1 MSDQNKKDA
10 IARLI
15 ELLKREVN
23 VLPPVPG
30 DGEDLEEVV
39 VEANNNVGGLEAA
52 FVALRK
58 KAKRDDVA
66 GSVET
71 EESVVENFLS
81 SKLEKQNL
89 ASWAN
94 LEENSQDS
102 TIRLALCRLARKF
115 LTPPP
120 TSTNTERLF
129 SVAGQVLDEKR
140 ARTLPESLDK
150 ILFLRE
156 NLVACNFSL
165 DW

>member
-1 MSDQNKKDA
+1 MFIGDNFPICRYKDSFFKSDENKKDA
-10 IARLI
+10 IARLT
-15 ELLKREVN
+15 ELLKCEVY
-23 VLPPVPG
+23 VSPPVPG

-89 ASWAN
+89 AS
-94 LEENSQDS
+94 
-102 TIRLALCRLARKF
+102 
-115 LTPPP
+115 
-120 TSTNTERLF
+120 
-129 SVAGQVLDEKR
+129 
-140 ARTLPESLDK
+140 
-150 ILFLRE
+150 
-156 NLVACNFSL
+156 
-165 DW
+165 

>member
-39 VEANNNVGGLEAA
+39 VGGLEAA
-52 FVALRK
+52 FVTLRK

-89 ASWAN
+89 AS
-94 LEENSQDS
+94 
-102 TIRLALCRLARKF
+102 
-115 LTPPP
+115 
-120 TSTNTERLF
+120 
-129 SVAGQVLDEKR
+129 
-140 ARTLPESLDK
+140 
-150 ILFLRE
+150 
-156 NLVACNFSL
+156 
-165 DW
+165 